1 MKKKSKKKTN
11 AGKLLLKPKPRKG
24 QQVHYLFVIVIAL
37 LLIINLPFF
46 TFAGNVRDSIPNY
59 PVKGRVIDEK
69 GIPLPGVTI
78 LLDSTSIGTVT
89 GVDGTFSFTLPKT
102 KGTLVFSFIGYE
114 SVKRNFVSG
123 QTLIVTLK
131 EKISKLDEVTVVA
144 YGTQNKRDVIGAMST
159 VKASDIKDIP
169 SPSIA
174 NLLQGRVAG
183 MNVTNMTG
191 APGGGGTSIT
201 IRGFN
206 SLSIESTRRGSEPLW
221 VVDGVPLLSF
231 TSPITGSNTLAD
243 IDPSTIESVQVLKD
257 AASASIYGSRAA
269 NGVILVT
276 TKKGGLNQSAKF
288 SVNVSQTYSFNPKL
302 PELTGGKAERRLRL
316 AALNNFAQA
325 YYDYETNTYK
335 YVDNYYESYNEGLH
349 YNYFWNQG
357 YGANV
362 PIYQDSLNPFYNN
375 STNLFKY
382 YFRTGKVTDAN
393 IQLSKGYSTFSYNI
407 GLGYYTEKGVL
418 KNTGFS
424 RINLIGNFN
433 LRPFDKLEANFR
445 MYIARTGRDRSS
457 YDMLVSGFSQ
467 GVELEQIPS
476 QLLEYSTV
484 FPGPGTKAFEE
495 AIKRYDEIKEK
506 NEAYRLRGSFD
517 LSYQIVKGLT
527 LKSSVAADISL
538 QYQNLFMPS
547 NLDEYNET
555 YSNGQHQRTQML
567 LNENL
572 ITYKHS
578 FRDKHNI
585 DLLAGLSYQMDQKDD
600 IGGWGKAAPSDLIQY
615 VPWAGNAYDTENKR
629 QLKDF
634 TTSMERSTLMGI
646 FGRVNYNYLQ
656 KYLFSFTFR
665 RDGSSKFGKNVRWG
679 SFPSFAA
686 GWTISDEK
694 FMDWSCGV
702 LDYCKLRASW
712 GKSGRQFDQPYIA
725 LGLLE
730 ANDPFLG
737 YPTVTPDFGL
747 GLINQGLTWEKT
759 DQYDFGIDMDLFN
772 HRLAVTLDYYYRY
785 TDKLLYLI
793 VLPGNYSGYI
803 QQWQN
808 AYCISNQGVEL
819 DIKWN
824 VLRREHFDW
833 NLEFNIARNWNR
845 LEKSQDER
853 DFTNYDS
860 PDNLNII
867 GKPLNGIYA
876 YQTAGYYQDDKDVPR
891 NFIAGEDTPLGT
903 GQQFYRAGDRVVL
916 DNNGDGQINYDDRV
930 FCGSPLPLVSGGI
943 INTLN
948 YKGFDVNILFN
959 YVIGRHILNKGT
971 GASVGTITGMTMEDI
986 AKPVFAD
993 IKHIS
998 FWQKPG
1004 DNTDYPVN
1012 RLEAGL
1018 NNFGT
1023 ALAANVQNVSYIKS
1037 KTLTIGYTLPQRV
1050 RKFMGFGVRVF
1061 ATGENL
1067 FTITNYKGADPES
1080 VDTVTGIDG
1089 LGNYPLSTRLTFGLT
1104 LNL

>member
-1 MKKKSKKKTN
+1 MKKKSKKKTT
-11 AGKLLLKPKPRKG
+11 AGKLLSKSKQRKG
-24 QQVHYLFVIVIAL
+24 RQVHYLFVTVIAL
-37 LLIINLPFF
+37 LLLIDLPFF
-46 TFAGNVRDSIPNY
+46 MFAGNVRDSIPDY
-59 PVKGRVIDEK
+59 PVKGKMIDEK
-69 GIPLPGVTI
+69 GKPLPGVTI
-78 LLDSTSIGTVT
+78 LLDSTQIGTVT
-89 GVDGTFSFTLPKT
+89 GIDGAFSFRLPKA

-114 SVKRNFVSG
+114 NAKKNFLSG

-131 EKISKLDEVTVVA
+131 EKISKLDEVTVIA
-144 YGTQNKRDVIGAMST
+144 YGTQNKREVIGAMST
-159 VKASDIKDIP
+159 VKANEIKDIP
-169 SPSIA
+169 SPSLA

-183 MNVTNMTG
+183 MNVTNTTG
-191 APGGGGTSIT
+191 APGGGGISVT

-206 SLSIESTRRGSEPLW
+206 SLSIENTRRGSEPLW

-231 TSPITGSNTLAD
+231 TSPVTGSNTLAD
-243 IDPSTIESVQVLKD
+243 IDPSSVESVQVLKD

-269 NGVILVT
+269 NGVILIT
-276 TKKGGLNQSAKF
+276 TKKGYLNQSAKF
-288 SVNVSQTYSFNPKL
+288 SVNVSQTYSFNAKL
-302 PELTGGKAERRLRL
+302 PELTGGKAERKLRL
-316 AALNNFAQA
+316 AALDNFAQA

-349 YNYFWNQG
+349 YNYLWNQG
-357 YGANV
+357 YGAAV

-393 IQLSKGYSTFSYNI
+393 IQLSKGYSTFFYNI

-418 KNTGFS
+418 KNTGFN
-424 RINLIGNFN
+424 RVNLIGNFN
-433 LRPFDKLEANFR
+433 LRPFDRLEANFR

-457 YDMLVSGFSQ
+457 YDMLVSGFTSAM
-467 GVELEQIPS
+467 ELEQIPS
-476 QLLEYSTV
+476 QLLNYSTV
-484 FPGPGTKAFEE
+484 LPGPNTQTFQETIE
-495 AIKRYDEIKEK
+495 RYNEVKEK

-517 LSYQIVKGLT
+517 LSYEIVKGLT
-527 LKSSVAADISL
+527 IKSSVAADVSL
-538 QYQNLFMPS
+538 QYQNLFMPA

-555 YSNGQHQRTQML
+555 YSSGQHQRTQML

-572 ITYKHS
+572 ITYKRG
-578 FRDKHNI
+578 FNDKHNI

-615 VPWAGNAYDTENKR
+615 VPWAGNVYDTENKR
-629 QLKDF
+629 QLKDYM
-634 TTSMERSTLMGI
+634 TSMERSTLMGI

-679 SFPSFAA
+679 NFPSLAL

-694 FMDWSCGV
+694 FMDWSRGT
-702 LDYCKLRASW
+702 LDYCKFRASW
-712 GKSGRQFDQPYIA
+712 SKSGRQFDQPYIA

-730 ANDPFLG
+730 ANNPFLG

-759 DQYDFGIDMDLFN
+759 DQYDLGLDMDLFN
-772 HRLAVTLDYYYRY
+772 HRLAITLDYYYRY
-785 TDKLLYLI
+785 TNKLLYLV
-793 VLPGNYSGYI
+793 VLQGNYSGYI

-819 DIKWN
+819 NIKWN
-824 VLRREHFDW
+824 VLHRENLNW

-845 LEKSQDER
+845 LEKSQDKR
-853 DFTNYDS
+853 DFTNYSS

-876 YQTAGYYQDDKDVPR
+876 YQTAGYYQDYKDVPH
-891 NFIAGEDTPLGT
+891 NFIAGKDTPLGT
-903 GQQFYRAGDRVVL
+903 GTQFYRAGDRIIV
-916 DNNGDGQINYDDRV
+916 DNNGDGQIDFKDRV
-930 FCGSPLPLVSGGI
+930 FCGSPLPIASGGVI
-943 INTLN
+943 TTLN
-948 YKGFDVNILFN
+948 YKGFDVSILFN
-959 YVIGRHILNKGT
+959 YVLGRHILNKGI
-971 GASVGTITGMTMEDI
+971 GASVGTSLGMSAEEI
-986 AKPVFAD
+986 AKPVFTD
-993 IKHIS
+993 IKNIS
-998 FWQKPG
+998 FWQKKG

-1023 ALAANVQNVSYIKS
+1023 AIAANVQNASYMKL
-1037 KTLTIGYTLPQRV
+1037 KTLTIGYTLPESV
-1050 RKFMGFGVRVF
+1050 KKFMRFGIRVF
-1061 ATGENL
+1061 VTGENL

-1089 LGNYPLSTRLTFGLT
+1089 LGNYPLSTRLAFGLT

>member
-1 MKKKSKKKTN
+1 MKKKSKKKTT
-11 AGKLLLKPKPRKG
+11 AGKLLSKSKQRKG
-24 QQVHYLFVIVIAL
+24 RQVHYLFVTVIAL
-37 LLIINLPFF
+37 LLLIDLPFF
-46 TFAGNVRDSIPNY
+46 MFAGNVRDSIPDY
-59 PVKGRVIDEK
+59 PVKGKMIDEK
-69 GIPLPGVTI
+69 GKPLPGVTI
-78 LLDSTSIGTVT
+78 LLDSTQIGTVT
-89 GVDGTFSFTLPKT
+89 GIDGAFSFRLPKA

-114 SVKRNFVSG
+114 NAKKNFLSG

-131 EKISKLDEVTVVA
+131 EKISKLDEVTVIA
-144 YGTQNKRDVIGAMST
+144 YGTQNKREVIGAMST
-159 VKASDIKDIP
+159 VKANEIKDIP
-169 SPSIA
+169 SPSLA

-183 MNVTNMTG
+183 MNVTNTTG
-191 APGGGGTSIT
+191 APGGGGISVT

-206 SLSIESTRRGSEPLW
+206 SLSIENTRRGSEPLW

-231 TSPITGSNTLAD
+231 TSPVTGSNTLAD
-243 IDPSTIESVQVLKD
+243 IDPSSVESVQVLKD
-257 AASASIYGSRAA
+257 AASASIYGSHAA
-269 NGVILVT
+269 NGVILIT
-276 TKKGGLNQSAKF
+276 TKKGYLNQSAKF
-288 SVNVSQTYSFNPKL
+288 SVNVSQTYSFNAKL
-302 PELTGGKAERRLRL
+302 PELTGGKAERKLRL
-316 AALNNFAQA
+316 AALDNFAQA

-349 YNYFWNQG
+349 YNYLWNQG
-357 YGANV
+357 YGAAV

-393 IQLSKGYSTFSYNI
+393 IQLSKGYSTFFYNI

-418 KNTGFS
+418 KNTGFN
-424 RINLIGNFN
+424 RVNLIGNFN
-433 LRPFDKLEANFR
+433 LRPFDRLEANFR

-457 YDMLVSGFSQ
+457 YDMLVSGFTSAM
-467 GVELEQIPS
+467 ELEQIPS
-476 QLLEYSTV
+476 QLLNYSTV
-484 FPGPGTKAFEE
+484 LPGPNTQTFQETIE
-495 AIKRYDEIKEK
+495 RYNEVKEK

-517 LSYQIVKGLT
+517 LSYEIVKGLT
-527 LKSSVAADISL
+527 IKSSVAADVSL
-538 QYQNLFMPS
+538 QYQNLFMPA

-555 YSNGQHQRTQML
+555 YSSGQHQRTQML

-572 ITYKHS
+572 ITYKRG
-578 FRDKHNI
+578 FNDKHNI

-615 VPWAGNAYDTENKR
+615 VPWAGNVYDTENKR
-629 QLKDF
+629 QLKDYM
-634 TTSMERSTLMGI
+634 TSMERSTLMGI

-679 SFPSFAA
+679 NFPSLAL

-694 FMDWSCGV
+694 FMDWSRGT
-702 LDYCKLRASW
+702 LDYCKFRASW

-730 ANDPFLG
+730 ANNPFLG

-759 DQYDFGIDMDLFN
+759 DQYDLGLDMDLFN
-772 HRLAVTLDYYYRY
+772 HRLAITLDYYYRY
-785 TDKLLYLI
+785 TNKLLYLV
-793 VLPGNYSGYI
+793 VLQGNYSGYI

-819 DIKWN
+819 NIKWN
-824 VLRREHFDW
+824 VLHRENLNW

-845 LEKSQDER
+845 LEKSQDKR
-853 DFTNYDS
+853 DFTNYSS

-876 YQTAGYYQDDKDVPR
+876 YQTAGYYQDYKDVPH
-891 NFIAGEDTPLGT
+891 NFIAGKDTPLGT
-903 GQQFYRAGDRVVL
+903 GTQFYRAGDRIIV
-916 DNNGDGQINYDDRV
+916 DNNGDGQIDFKDRV
-930 FCGSPLPLVSGGI
+930 FCGSPLPIASGGVI
-943 INTLN
+943 TTLN
-948 YKGFDVNILFN
+948 YKGFDVSILFN
-959 YVIGRHILNKGT
+959 YVLGRHILNKGI
-971 GASVGTITGMTMEDI
+971 GASVGTSLGMSAEEI
-986 AKPVFAD
+986 AKPVFTD
-993 IKHIS
+993 IKNIS
-998 FWQKPG
+998 FWQKKG

-1023 ALAANVQNVSYIKS
+1023 AIAANVQNASYMKL
-1037 KTLTIGYTLPQRV
+1037 KTLTIGYTLPESV
-1050 RKFMGFGVRVF
+1050 KKFMRFGIRVF
-1061 ATGENL
+1061 VTGENL

-1089 LGNYPLSTRLTFGLT
+1089 LGNYPLSTRLAFGLT

>member
-1 MKKKSKKKTN
+1 MKKKSKKKTT
-11 AGKLLLKPKPRKG
+11 AGKLLSKSKQRKG
-24 QQVHYLFVIVIAL
+24 RQVHYLFVTVIAL
-37 LLIINLPFF
+37 LLLIDLPFF
-46 TFAGNVRDSIPNY
+46 MFAGNVRDSIPDY
-59 PVKGRVIDEK
+59 PVKGKMIDEK
-69 GIPLPGVTI
+69 GKPLPGVTI
-78 LLDSTSIGTVT
+78 LLDSTQIGTVT
-89 GVDGTFSFTLPKT
+89 GIDGAFSFRLPKA

-114 SVKRNFVSG
+114 NAKKNFLSG

-131 EKISKLDEVTVVA
+131 EKISKLDEVTVIA
-144 YGTQNKRDVIGAMST
+144 YGTQNKREVIGAMST
-159 VKASDIKDIP
+159 VKANEIKDIP
-169 SPSIA
+169 SPSLA

-183 MNVTNMTG
+183 MNVTNTTG
-191 APGGGGTSIT
+191 APGGGGISVT

-206 SLSIESTRRGSEPLW
+206 SLSIENTRRGSEPLW

-231 TSPITGSNTLAD
+231 TSPVTGSNTLAD
-243 IDPSTIESVQVLKD
+243 IDPSSVESVQVLKE

-269 NGVILVT
+269 NGVSLIT
-276 TKKGGLNQSAKF
+276 TKKGYLNQSAKF
-288 SVNVSQTYSFNPKL
+288 SVNVSQTYSFNAKL
-302 PELTGGKAERRLRL
+302 PELTGGKAERKLRL
-316 AALNNFAQA
+316 AALDNFAQA

-349 YNYFWNQG
+349 YNYLWNQG
-357 YGANV
+357 YGAAV

-393 IQLSKGYSTFSYNI
+393 IQLSKGYSTFFYNI

-418 KNTGFS
+418 KNTGFN
-424 RINLIGNFN
+424 RVNLIGNFN
-433 LRPFDKLEANFR
+433 LRPFDRLEANFR

-457 YDMLVSGFSQ
+457 YDMLVSGFTSAM
-467 GVELEQIPS
+467 ELEQIPS
-476 QLLEYSTV
+476 QLLNYSTV
-484 FPGPGTKAFEE
+484 LPGPNTQTFQETIE
-495 AIKRYDEIKEK
+495 RYNEVKEK

-517 LSYQIVKGLT
+517 LSYEIVKGLT
-527 LKSSVAADISL
+527 IKSSVAADVSL
-538 QYQNLFMPS
+538 QYQNLFMPA

-555 YSNGQHQRTQML
+555 YSSGQHQRTQML

-572 ITYKHS
+572 ITYKRG
-578 FRDKHNI
+578 FNDKHNI

-615 VPWAGNAYDTENKR
+615 VPWAGNVYDTENKR
-629 QLKDF
+629 QLKDYM
-634 TTSMERSTLMGI
+634 TSMERSTLMGI

-679 SFPSFAA
+679 NFPSLAL

-694 FMDWSCGV
+694 FMDWSRGT
-702 LDYCKLRASW
+702 LDYCKFRASW

-730 ANDPFLG
+730 ANNPFLG

-759 DQYDFGIDMDLFN
+759 DQYDLGLDMDLFN
-772 HRLAVTLDYYYRY
+772 HRLAITLDYYYRY
-785 TDKLLYLI
+785 TNKLLYLV
-793 VLPGNYSGYI
+793 VLQGNYSGYI

-819 DIKWN
+819 NIKWN
-824 VLRREHFDW
+824 VLHRENLNW

-845 LEKSQDER
+845 LEKSQDKR
-853 DFTNYDS
+853 DFTNYSS

-876 YQTAGYYQDDKDVPR
+876 YQTAGYYQDYKDVPH
-891 NFIAGEDTPLGT
+891 NFIAGKDTPLGT
-903 GQQFYRAGDRVVL
+903 GTQFYRAGDRIIV
-916 DNNGDGQINYDDRV
+916 DNNGDGQIDFKDRV
-930 FCGSPLPLVSGGI
+930 FCGSPLPIASGGVI
-943 INTLN
+943 TTLN
-948 YKGFDVNILFN
+948 YKGFDVSILFN
-959 YVIGRHILNKGT
+959 YVLGRHILNKGI
-971 GASVGTITGMTMEDI
+971 GASVGTSLGMSAEEI
-986 AKPVFAD
+986 AKPVFTD
-993 IKHIS
+993 IKNIS
-998 FWQKPG
+998 FWQKKG

-1023 ALAANVQNVSYIKS
+1023 AIAANVQNASYMKL
-1037 KTLTIGYTLPQRV
+1037 KTLTIGYTLPESV
-1050 RKFMGFGVRVF
+1050 KKFMRFGIRVF
-1061 ATGENL
+1061 VTGENL

-1089 LGNYPLSTRLTFGLT
+1089 LGNYPLSTRLAFGLT

>member
-1 MKKKSKKKTN
+1 MKKKSKKKTT
-11 AGKLLLKPKPRKG
+11 AGKILSKSKQRKG
-24 QQVHYLFVIVIAL
+24 RQVHYLFVTVIAL
-37 LLIINLPFF
+37 LLLIDLPFF
-46 TFAGNVRDSIPNY
+46 MFAGNVRDSIPDY
-59 PVKGRVIDEK
+59 PVKGKMIDEK
-69 GIPLPGVTI
+69 GKPLPGVTI
-78 LLDSTSIGTVT
+78 LLDSTQIGTVT
-89 GVDGTFSFTLPKT
+89 GIDGAFSFRLPKA

-114 SVKRNFVSG
+114 NAKKNFLSG

-131 EKISKLDEVTVVA
+131 EKISKLDEVTVIA
-144 YGTQNKRDVIGAMST
+144 YGTQNKREVIGAMST
-159 VKASDIKDIP
+159 VKANEIKDIP
-169 SPSIA
+169 SPSLA

-183 MNVTNMTG
+183 MNVTNTTG
-191 APGGGGTSIT
+191 APGGGGISVT

-206 SLSIESTRRGSEPLW
+206 SLSIENTRRGSEPLW

-231 TSPITGSNTLAD
+231 TSPVTGSNTLAD
-243 IDPSTIESVQVLKD
+243 IDPSSVESVQVLKD

-269 NGVILVT
+269 NGVILIT
-276 TKKGGLNQSAKF
+276 TKKGYLNQSAKF
-288 SVNVSQTYSFNPKL
+288 SVNVSQTYSFNAKL
-302 PELTGGKAERRLRL
+302 PELTGGKAERKLRL
-316 AALNNFAQA
+316 AALDNFAQA

-349 YNYFWNQG
+349 YNYLWNQG
-357 YGANV
+357 YGAAV

-393 IQLSKGYSTFSYNI
+393 IQLSKGYSTFFYNI

-418 KNTGFS
+418 KNTGFN
-424 RINLIGNFN
+424 RVNLIGNFN
-433 LRPFDKLEANFR
+433 LRPFDRLEANFR

-457 YDMLVSGFSQ
+457 YDMLVSGFTSAM
-467 GVELEQIPS
+467 ELEQIPS
-476 QLLEYSTV
+476 QLLNYSTV
-484 FPGPGTKAFEE
+484 LPGPNTQTFQETIE
-495 AIKRYDEIKEK
+495 RYNEVKEK

-517 LSYQIVKGLT
+517 LSYEIVKGLT
-527 LKSSVAADISL
+527 IKSSVAADVSL
-538 QYQNLFMPS
+538 QYQNLFMPA

-555 YSNGQHQRTQML
+555 YSSGQHQRTQML

-572 ITYKHS
+572 ITYKRG
-578 FRDKHNI
+578 FNDKHNI

-615 VPWAGNAYDTENKR
+615 VPWAGNVYDTENKR
-629 QLKDF
+629 QLKDYM
-634 TTSMERSTLMGI
+634 TSMERSTLMGI

-679 SFPSFAA
+679 NFPSLAL

-694 FMDWSCGV
+694 FMDWSRGT
-702 LDYCKLRASW
+702 LDYCKFRASW
-712 GKSGRQFDQPYIA
+712 SKSGRQFDQPYIA

-730 ANDPFLG
+730 ANNPFLG

-759 DQYDFGIDMDLFN
+759 DQYDLGLDMDLFN
-772 HRLAVTLDYYYRY
+772 HRLAITLDYYYRY
-785 TDKLLYLI
+785 TNKLLYLV
-793 VLPGNYSGYI
+793 VLQGNYSGYI

-819 DIKWN
+819 NIKWN
-824 VLRREHFDW
+824 VLHRENLNW

-845 LEKSQDER
+845 LEKSQDKR
-853 DFTNYDS
+853 DFTNYSS

-876 YQTAGYYQDDKDVPR
+876 YQTAGYYQDYKDVPH
-891 NFIAGEDTPLGT
+891 NFIAGKDTPLGT
-903 GQQFYRAGDRVVL
+903 GTQFYRAGDRIIV
-916 DNNGDGQINYDDRV
+916 DNNGDGQIDFKDRV
-930 FCGSPLPLVSGGI
+930 FCGSPLPIASGGVI
-943 INTLN
+943 TTLN
-948 YKGFDVNILFN
+948 YKGFDVSILFN
-959 YVIGRHILNKGT
+959 YVLGRHILNKGI
-971 GASVGTITGMTMEDI
+971 GASVGTSLGMSAEEI
-986 AKPVFAD
+986 AKPVFTD
-993 IKHIS
+993 IKNIS
-998 FWQKPG
+998 FWQKKG

-1023 ALAANVQNVSYIKS
+1023 AIAANVQNASYMKL
-1037 KTLTIGYTLPQRV
+1037 KTLTIGYTLPESV
-1050 RKFMGFGVRVF
+1050 KKFMRFGIRVF
-1061 ATGENL
+1061 VTGENL

-1089 LGNYPLSTRLTFGLT
+1089 LGNYPLSTRLAFGLT

>member
-1 MKKKSKKKTN
+1 MKKKLKKK
-11 AGKLLLKPKPRKG
+11 ARMRKLSTKPKTRKVIL
-24 QQVHYLFVIVIAL
+24 VHYSLVAIISFC
-37 LLIINLPFF
+37 LIYLPNIML
-46 TFAGNVRDSIPNY
+46 AGNTRDSIPDY
-59 PVKGRVIDEK
+59 PVKGKVMDEK
-69 GIPLPGVTI
+69 GEPLPGVTI
-78 LLDSTSIGTVT
+78 LLDSTRIGTVT
-89 GVDGTFSFTLPKT
+89 GVDGAFSFRLPKA
-102 KGTLVFSFIGYE
+102 KGVLVFSFIGYE
-114 SVKRNFVSG
+114 NAKKNFVSG

-131 EKISKLDEVTVVA
+131 EKISKLDEVTVIA
-144 YGTQNKRDVIGAMST
+144 YGTQNKREVIGAMST
-159 VKASDIKDIP
+159 VKANEIKDIP
-169 SPSIA
+169 SPSLA

-206 SLSIESTRRGSEPLW
+206 SLSIENTRRGSEPLW

-276 TKKGGLNQSAKF
+276 TKKGRLNQSAKF
-288 SVNVSQTYSFNPKL
+288 SINVSQTYSFNPKL

-325 YYDYETNTYK
+325 YYDHETNTYK

-357 YGANV
+357 YGTNV

-418 KNTGFS
+418 KNTGFN
-424 RINLIGNFN
+424 RVNLIGNFN
-433 LRPFDKLEANFR
+433 LRPFDRLEANFR

-457 YDMLVSGFSQ
+457 YDMLVNGFST
-467 GVELEQIPS
+467 GTELEQIPS

-484 FPGPGTKAFEE
+484 FPGPGTKAFQE

-506 NEAYRLRGSFD
+506 SEAYRLRGSFD
-517 LSYQIVKGLT
+517 LSYKKGLT
-527 LKSSVAADISL
+527 LKSSVAADMSL

-555 YSNGQHQRTQML
+555 YSNGQHQRTLML

-572 ITYKHS
+572 ITYKYRFH
-578 FRDKHNI
+578 DKHNI

-600 IGGWGKAAPSDLIQY
+600 IGGWGKAAPSNLIQY

-634 TTSMERSTLMGI
+634 MTSMERSTLMGI

-656 KYLFSFTFR
+656 KYLFSFTIR

-679 SFPSFAA
+679 SFPSVAL

-694 FMDWSCGV
+694 FMDWSHGV
-702 LDYCKLRASW
+702 LNYCKFRASW

-730 ANDPFLG
+730 ANNPFLG

-759 DQYDFGIDMDLFN
+759 DQYDLGVDMDLFN
-772 HRLAVTLDYYYRY
+772 HRLGVTLDYYYRY

-793 VLPGNYSGYI
+793 VLPGNYSGYM

-819 DIKWN
+819 AIKWN
-824 VLRREHFDW
+824 VLRCGHFNW

-903 GQQFYRAGDRVVL
+903 GQQFYRAGDRVIL
-916 DNNGDGQINYDDRV
+916 DNNGDGRINYEDRV
-930 FCGSPLPLVSGGI
+930 FCGSPLPLASGGI

-948 YKGFDVNILFN
+948 FKGFDVNILFN

-971 GASVGTITGMTMEDI
+971 GASVGTSLGMSPEEM

-993 IKHIS
+993 IKNIS
-998 FWQKPG
+998 FWQKKG

-1023 ALAANVQNVSYIKS
+1023 AIAANVQNVSYIKL
-1037 KTLTIGYTLPQRV
+1037 KTLTIGYTLPKNV
-1050 RKFMGFGVRVF
+1050 KKFIGFGVRVF

>member
-1 MKKKSKKKTN
+1 MKKTYDRKFFSRKLPFKRITV
-11 AGKLLLKPKPRKG
+11 GVITRLIMMLLLGCP
-24 QQVHYLFVIVIAL
+24 L
-37 LLIINLPFF
+37 LAS
-46 TFAGNVRDSIPNY
+46 AGSRDSIPDY
-59 PVKGRVIDEK
+59 PIKGKVIDEK
-69 GIPLPGVTI
+69 GEPLPGVTI
-78 LLDSTSIGTVT
+78 LLDSTSLGTVT
-89 GVDGTFSFTLPKT
+89 RVDGTFSFTLPKA

-114 SVKRNFVSG
+114 SVKKNFASG

-131 EKISKLDEVTVVA
+131 EKISKLDEVTVIA
-144 YGTQNKRDVIGAMST
+144 YGTQNKREVIGAMST

-221 VVDGVPLLSF
+221 VVDGVPSLSF

-276 TKKGGLNQSAKF
+276 TKKGRLNQSAKF

-316 AALNNFAQA
+316 AALDNFAQA

-335 YVDNYYESYNEGLH
+335 YVDNYYESYIEGLH

-357 YGANV
+357 YGTNM

-393 IQLSKGYSTFSYNI
+393 VQLSKEFSTCSYNI
-407 GLGYYTEKGVL
+407 GLGYYTENGVL
-418 KNTGFS
+418 KNTGFN
-424 RINLIGNFN
+424 RVNLIGNFN
-433 LRPFDKLEANFR
+433 LRPFDRLEANFR

-457 YDMLVSGFSQ
+457 YDMLVSGFST
-467 GVELEQIPS
+467 GTELEQIPS

-484 FPGPGTKAFEE
+484 FPGPGTEAFQE

-517 LSYQIVKGLT
+517 LSYEIMKGLT

-572 ITYKHS
+572 ITYKHR
-578 FRDKHNI
+578 FHDKHNI

-615 VPWAGNAYDTENKR
+615 VPWSGNAYDTENKR
-629 QLKDF
+629 QLKDYM
-634 TTSMERSTLMGI
+634 TSMERSTLMGI

-679 SFPSFAA
+679 NFPSLAL

-694 FMDWSCGV
+694 FMDWSRGT
-702 LDYCKLRASW
+702 LDYCKFRASW

-730 ANDPFLG
+730 ANNPFLG
-737 YPTVTPDFGL
+737 YPTVIPDFGL

-759 DQYDFGIDMDLFN
+759 DQYDLGLDMDLFN
-772 HRLAVTLDYYYRY
+772 HRLAITLDYYYRY
-785 TDKLLYLI
+785 TNKLLYLV
-793 VLPGNYSGYI
+793 VLQGNYSGYI

-824 VLRREHFDW
+824 VLRRKHLNW

-845 LEKSQDER
+845 LEKSQDKR
-853 DFTNYDS
+853 DFTNYSS

-867 GKPLNGIYA
+867 GKSLNGIYA
-876 YQTAGYYQDDKDVPR
+876 YQTAGYYQDDKDVPHH
-891 NFIAGEDTPLGT
+891 FIAGKDTPLGT
-903 GQQFYRAGDRVVL
+903 GSQFYRAGDRIIV
-916 DNNGDGQINYDDRV
+916 DNNGDGQIDFKDRV
-930 FCGSPLPLVSGGI
+930 FCGSPLPIVSGGVI
-943 INTLN
+943 TTLN

-959 YVIGRHILNKGT
+959 YVLGRHILNKGV
-971 GASVGTITGMTMEDI
+971 GASVRTSLGMSAEEI

-998 FWQKPG
+998 FWQKSG

-1023 ALAANVQNVSYIKS
+1023 AIAANVQNVSYIKL
-1037 KTLTIGYTLPQRV
+1037 KTLTIGYTLPGSV
-1050 RKFMGFGVRVF
+1050 KKFMRFGVRVF
-1061 ATGENL
+1061 VTGENL

>member
-1 MKKKSKKKTN
+1 MKKKSKKKTT
-11 AGKLLLKPKPRKG
+11 AGKLLSKSKQRKG
-24 QQVHYLFVIVIAL
+24 RQVHYLFVTVIAL
-37 LLIINLPFF
+37 LLLIDLPFF
-46 TFAGNVRDSIPNY
+46 MFAGNVRDSIPDY
-59 PVKGRVIDEK
+59 PVKGKVIDEK
-69 GIPLPGVTI
+69 GKPLPGVTI
-78 LLDSTSIGTVT
+78 LLDSTQIGTVT
-89 GVDGTFSFTLPKT
+89 GIDGAFSFRLPKA

-114 SVKRNFVSG
+114 NAKKNFLSG

-131 EKISKLDEVTVVA
+131 EKISKLDEVTVIA
-144 YGTQNKRDVIGAMST
+144 YGTQNKREVIGAMST
-159 VKASDIKDIP
+159 VKANEIKDIP
-169 SPSIA
+169 SPSLA

-183 MNVTNMTG
+183 MNVTNTTG
-191 APGGGGTSIT
+191 APGGGGISVT

-206 SLSIESTRRGSEPLW
+206 SLSIENTRRGSEPLW

-231 TSPITGSNTLAD
+231 TSPVTGSNTLAD
-243 IDPSTIESVQVLKD
+243 IDPSSVESVQVLKD

-269 NGVILVT
+269 NGVILIT
-276 TKKGGLNQSAKF
+276 TKKGYLNQSAKF
-288 SVNVSQTYSFNPKL
+288 SVNVSQTYSFNAKL
-302 PELTGGKAERRLRL
+302 PELTGGKAERKLRL
-316 AALNNFAQA
+316 AALDNFAQA

-349 YNYFWNQG
+349 YNYLWNQG
-357 YGANV
+357 YGAAV

-393 IQLSKGYSTFSYNI
+393 IQLSKGYSTFFYNI

-418 KNTGFS
+418 KNTGFN
-424 RINLIGNFN
+424 RVNLIGNFN
-433 LRPFDKLEANFR
+433 LRPFDRLEANFR

-457 YDMLVSGFSQ
+457 YDMLVSGFTSAM
-467 GVELEQIPS
+467 ELEQIPS
-476 QLLEYSTV
+476 QLLNYSTV
-484 FPGPGTKAFEE
+484 LPGPNTQTFQETIE
-495 AIKRYDEIKEK
+495 RYNEVKEK

-517 LSYQIVKGLT
+517 LSYEIVKGLT
-527 LKSSVAADISL
+527 IKSSVAADVSL
-538 QYQNLFMPS
+538 QYQNLFMPA

-555 YSNGQHQRTQML
+555 YSSGQHQRTQML

-572 ITYKHS
+572 ITYKRG
-578 FRDKHNI
+578 FNDKHNI

-615 VPWAGNAYDTENKR
+615 VPWAGNVYDTENKR
-629 QLKDF
+629 QLKDYM
-634 TTSMERSTLMGI
+634 TSMERSTLMGI

-679 SFPSFAA
+679 NFPSLAL

-694 FMDWSCGV
+694 FMDWSRGT
-702 LDYCKLRASW
+702 LDYCKFRASW

-730 ANDPFLG
+730 ANNPFLG

-759 DQYDFGIDMDLFN
+759 DQYDLGLDMDLFN
-772 HRLAVTLDYYYRY
+772 HRLAITLDYYYRY
-785 TDKLLYLI
+785 TNKLLYLV
-793 VLPGNYSGYI
+793 VLQGNYSGYI

-819 DIKWN
+819 NIKWN
-824 VLRREHFDW
+824 VLHRENLNW

-845 LEKSQDER
+845 LEKSQDKR
-853 DFTNYDS
+853 DFTNYSS

-876 YQTAGYYQDDKDVPR
+876 YQTAGYYQDDKDVPH
-891 NFIAGEDTPLGT
+891 NFIAGKDTPLGT
-903 GQQFYRAGDRVVL
+903 GTQFYRAGDRIIV
-916 DNNGDGQINYDDRV
+916 DNNGDGQIDFKDRV
-930 FCGSPLPLVSGGI
+930 FCGSPLPIASGGVI
-943 INTLN
+943 TTLN

-959 YVIGRHILNKGT
+959 YVLGRHILNKGI
-971 GASVGTITGMTMEDI
+971 GASVGTSLGMSAEEI
-986 AKPVFAD
+986 AKPVFTD
-993 IKHIS
+993 IKNIS
-998 FWQKPG
+998 FWQKKG

-1023 ALAANVQNVSYIKS
+1023 AIAANVQNASYMKL
-1037 KTLTIGYTLPQRV
+1037 KTLTIGYTLPESV
-1050 RKFMGFGVRVF
+1050 KKFMRFGIRVF
-1061 ATGENL
+1061 VTGENL

-1089 LGNYPLSTRLTFGLT
+1089 LGNYPLSTRLAFGLT

>member
-1 MKKKSKKKTN
+1 MKKKSKKKTT
-11 AGKLLLKPKPRKG
+11 AGKLLSKSKQRKG
-24 QQVHYLFVIVIAL
+24 RQVHYLFVTVIAL
-37 LLIINLPFF
+37 LLLIDLPFF
-46 TFAGNVRDSIPNY
+46 MFAGNVRDSIPDY
-59 PVKGRVIDEK
+59 PVKGKMIDEK
-69 GIPLPGVTI
+69 GKPLPGVTI
-78 LLDSTSIGTVT
+78 LLDSTQIGTVT
-89 GVDGTFSFTLPKT
+89 GIDGAFSFRLPKA

-114 SVKRNFVSG
+114 NAKKNFLSG

-131 EKISKLDEVTVVA
+131 EKISKLDEVTVIA
-144 YGTQNKRDVIGAMST
+144 YGTQNKREVIGAMST
-159 VKASDIKDIP
+159 VKANEIKDIP
-169 SPSIA
+169 SPSLA

-183 MNVTNMTG
+183 MNVTNTTG
-191 APGGGGTSIT
+191 APGGGGISVT

-206 SLSIESTRRGSEPLW
+206 SLSIENTRRGSEPLW

-231 TSPITGSNTLAD
+231 TSPVTGSNTLAD
-243 IDPSTIESVQVLKD
+243 IDPSSVESVQVLKD

-269 NGVILVT
+269 NGVILIT
-276 TKKGGLNQSAKF
+276 TKKGYLNQSAKF
-288 SVNVSQTYSFNPKL
+288 SVNVSQTYSFNAKL
-302 PELTGGKAERRLRL
+302 PELTGGKAERKLRL
-316 AALNNFAQA
+316 AALDNFAQA

-349 YNYFWNQG
+349 YNYLWNQG
-357 YGANV
+357 YGAAV

-393 IQLSKGYSTFSYNI
+393 IQLSKGYSTFFYNI

-418 KNTGFS
+418 KNTGFN
-424 RINLIGNFN
+424 RVNLIGNFN
-433 LRPFDKLEANFR
+433 LRPFDRLEANFR

-457 YDMLVSGFSQ
+457 YDMLVSGFTSAM
-467 GVELEQIPS
+467 ELEQIPS
-476 QLLEYSTV
+476 QLLNYSTV
-484 FPGPGTKAFEE
+484 LPGPNTQTFQETIE
-495 AIKRYDEIKEK
+495 RYNEVKEK

-517 LSYQIVKGLT
+517 LSYEIVKGLT
-527 LKSSVAADISL
+527 IKSSVAADVSL
-538 QYQNLFMPS
+538 QYQNLFMPA

-555 YSNGQHQRTQML
+555 YSSGQHQRTQML

-572 ITYKHS
+572 ITYKRG
-578 FRDKHNI
+578 FNDKHNI

-600 IGGWGKAAPSDLIQY
+600 IGGWGKAAPSALIQY
-615 VPWAGNAYDTENKR
+615 VPWAGNVYDTENKR
-629 QLKDF
+629 QLKDYM
-634 TTSMERSTLMGI
+634 TSMERSTLMGI

-679 SFPSFAA
+679 NFPSLAL

-694 FMDWSCGV
+694 FMDWSRGT
-702 LDYCKLRASW
+702 LDYCKFRASW
-712 GKSGRQFDQPYIA
+712 SKSGRQFDQPYIA

-730 ANDPFLG
+730 ANNPFLG

-759 DQYDFGIDMDLFN
+759 DQYDLGLDMDLFN
-772 HRLAVTLDYYYRY
+772 HRLAITLDYYYRY
-785 TDKLLYLI
+785 TNKLLYLV
-793 VLPGNYSGYI
+793 VLQGNYSGYI

-819 DIKWN
+819 NIKWN
-824 VLRREHFDW
+824 VLHRENLNW

-845 LEKSQDER
+845 LEKSQDKR
-853 DFTNYDS
+853 DFTNYSS

-876 YQTAGYYQDDKDVPR
+876 YQTAGYYQDYKDVPH
-891 NFIAGEDTPLGT
+891 NFIAGKDTPLGT
-903 GQQFYRAGDRVVL
+903 GTQFYRAGDRIIV
-916 DNNGDGQINYDDRV
+916 DNNGDGQIDFKDRV
-930 FCGSPLPLVSGGI
+930 FCGSPLPIASGGVI
-943 INTLN
+943 TTLN
-948 YKGFDVNILFN
+948 YKGFDVSILFN
-959 YVIGRHILNKGT
+959 YVLGRHILNKGI
-971 GASVGTITGMTMEDI
+971 GASVGTSLGMSAEEI
-986 AKPVFAD
+986 AKPVFTD
-993 IKHIS
+993 IKNIS
-998 FWQKPG
+998 FWQKKG

-1023 ALAANVQNVSYIKS
+1023 AIAANVQNASYMKL
-1037 KTLTIGYTLPQRV
+1037 KTLTIGYTLPESV
-1050 RKFMGFGVRVF
+1050 KKFMRFGIRVF
-1061 ATGENL
+1061 VTGENL

-1089 LGNYPLSTRLTFGLT
+1089 LGNYPLSTRLAFGLT

>member
-1 MKKKSKKKTN
+1 MKKKSKKKTT
-11 AGKLLLKPKPRKG
+11 AGKLLSKSKQRKG
-24 QQVHYLFVIVIAL
+24 RQVHYLFVTVIAL
-37 LLIINLPFF
+37 LLLIDLPFF
-46 TFAGNVRDSIPNY
+46 MFAGNVRDSIPDY
-59 PVKGRVIDEK
+59 PVKGKMIDEK
-69 GIPLPGVTI
+69 GKPLPGVTI
-78 LLDSTSIGTVT
+78 LLDSTQIGTVT
-89 GVDGTFSFTLPKT
+89 GIDGAFSFRLPKA

-114 SVKRNFVSG
+114 NAKKNFLSG

-131 EKISKLDEVTVVA
+131 EKISKLDEVTVIA
-144 YGTQNKRDVIGAMST
+144 YGTQNKREVIGAMST
-159 VKASDIKDIP
+159 VKANEIKDIP
-169 SPSIA
+169 SPSLA

-183 MNVTNMTG
+183 MNVTNTTG
-191 APGGGGTSIT
+191 APGGGGISVT

-206 SLSIESTRRGSEPLW
+206 SLSIENTRRGSEPLW

-231 TSPITGSNTLAD
+231 TSPVTGSNTLAD
-243 IDPSTIESVQVLKD
+243 IDPSSVESVQVLKD

-269 NGVILVT
+269 NGVILIT
-276 TKKGGLNQSAKF
+276 TKKGYLNQSAKF
-288 SVNVSQTYSFNPKL
+288 SVNVSQTYSFNAKL
-302 PELTGGKAERRLRL
+302 PELTGGKAERKLRL
-316 AALNNFAQA
+316 AALDNFAQA

-335 YVDNYYESYNEGLH
+335 YVDNYYVSYNEGLH
-349 YNYFWNQG
+349 YNYLWNQG
-357 YGANV
+357 YGAAV

-393 IQLSKGYSTFSYNI
+393 IQLSKGYSTFFYNI

-418 KNTGFS
+418 KNTGFN
-424 RINLIGNFN
+424 RVNLIGNFN
-433 LRPFDKLEANFR
+433 LRPFDRLEANFR

-457 YDMLVSGFSQ
+457 YDMLVSGFTSAM
-467 GVELEQIPS
+467 ELEQIPS
-476 QLLEYSTV
+476 QLLNYSTV
-484 FPGPGTKAFEE
+484 LPGPNTQTFQETIE
-495 AIKRYDEIKEK
+495 RYNEVKEK

-517 LSYQIVKGLT
+517 LSYEIVKGLT
-527 LKSSVAADISL
+527 IKSSVAADVSL
-538 QYQNLFMPS
+538 QYQNLFMPAK
-547 NLDEYNET
+547 LDEYNET
-555 YSNGQHQRTQML
+555 YSSGQHQRTQML

-572 ITYKHS
+572 ITYKRG
-578 FRDKHNI
+578 FNDKHNI

-615 VPWAGNAYDTENKR
+615 VPWAGNVYDTENKR
-629 QLKDF
+629 QLKDYM
-634 TTSMERSTLMGI
+634 TSMERRTLMGL

-679 SFPSFAA
+679 NFPSLAL

-694 FMDWSCGV
+694 FMDWSRGT
-702 LDYCKLRASW
+702 LDYCKFRASW

-730 ANDPFLG
+730 ANNPFLG

-759 DQYDFGIDMDLFN
+759 DQYDLGLDMDLFN
-772 HRLAVTLDYYYRY
+772 HRLAITLDYYYRY
-785 TDKLLYLI
+785 TNKLLYLV
-793 VLPGNYSGYI
+793 VLQGNYSGYI

-819 DIKWN
+819 NIKWN
-824 VLRREHFDW
+824 VLHRENLNW

-845 LEKSQDER
+845 LEKSQDKR
-853 DFTNYDS
+853 DFTNYSS

-876 YQTAGYYQDDKDVPR
+876 YQTAGYYQDYKDVPH
-891 NFIAGEDTPLGT
+891 NFIAGKDTPLGT
-903 GQQFYRAGDRVVL
+903 GTQFYRAGDRIIV
-916 DNNGDGQINYDDRV
+916 DNNGDGQIDFKDRV
-930 FCGSPLPLVSGGI
+930 FCGSPLPIASGGVI
-943 INTLN
+943 TTLN
-948 YKGFDVNILFN
+948 YKGFDVSILFN
-959 YVIGRHILNKGT
+959 YVLGRHILNKGI
-971 GASVGTITGMTMEDI
+971 GASVGTSLGMSAEEI
-986 AKPVFAD
+986 AKPVFTD
-993 IKHIS
+993 IKNIS
-998 FWQKPG
+998 FWQKKG

-1023 ALAANVQNVSYIKS
+1023 AIAANVQNASYMKL
-1037 KTLTIGYTLPQRV
+1037 KTLTIGYTLPESV
-1050 RKFMGFGVRVF
+1050 KKFMRFGIRVF
-1061 ATGENL
+1061 VTGENL

-1089 LGNYPLSTRLTFGLT
+1089 LGNYPLSTRLAFGLT